1 MTAVV
6 ILGLGLWVLI
16 LNLMLTDQGRR
27 LAKLLEQ
34 VSRLTAAPDPVK
46 PAAPPQPGVAPS
58 LPAAPPATAPAP
70 IAAIATPATSV
81 SAPKP
86 TVPPPAAPARGVT
99 PAVPGR
105 TALEWLSENGLAWL
119 GGGALALGGLFL
131 VAFAAQHG
139 FFTPIMRL
147 ISALILGF
155 GAMGFGEWLRR
166 RPAGEKRNPLVAALT
181 TAAGAA
187 ILYATIWASYSIY
200 GFTPAP
206 AAAVLLAIVSI
217 GLLSL
222 AFLHGQPLG
231 LLGVLAAFAV
241 PAVSGGA
248 RWNDGALDG
257 YLLLIMATGA
267 AVAAMRSW
275 AGVAAVCLFSIGTW
289 LLYKLAGADAAGTA
303 ILVVAS
309 PAMIIA
315 ADIFRRRRGV
325 APPPSDLFSFI
336 TGAACA
342 FSSLIVLA
350 LFTKTDAR
358 VTAGAGLAT
367 AALAALVA
375 LAVRRRLSPPW
386 LLAAPAAI
394 VVAWSLVE
402 AVGFGPTDGLRII
415 WLLPGLAAVGA
426 AGLYGAITGPKREL
440 SASIGAIAAAVSL
453 GLLAHALHHRFE
465 RWDEAMMAGF
475 SAMLAAGAATL
486 AQTATNPRQDRATA
500 VWIGAAAAAIAV
512 LAYVGLDG
520 RSTPAA
526 VALIGLALA
535 GLGRRLHWRG
545 FAEAAAGASLVSLAG
560 LLSPAIAGAA
570 MTGGEPWEIIALAVA
585 AASSV
590 QAVTW
595 RVLKG
600 EPEAIASAETTSTA
614 AVFSALFGAF
624 LVLRIFSLPAGGHG
638 AAIGAFTAASLRTL
652 LLLAAGLAMI
662 VRQPATRWL
671 KYRAPIL
678 LVIGAGHGLLWQ
690 GLIFHPWWG
699 GGGPV
704 GGPPILD
711 VLALGLL
718 APALICAAAARRL
731 LAAARPLA
739 TPGAVAALVFLLL
752 WLISEVRR
760 LFHGPFLGHGPL
772 EYAEAASY
780 AVALMAVALAAEH
793 GRKPV
798 VADLGFGGGLGGV
811 FDGLIWIAGGVAL
824 WLLADVA
831 SPWWGPL
838 SGTLGSPIPLA
849 LAYVAGAGLTGLLA
863 VAAARRER
871 IALARSATVAAAL
884 EALALLTLAVRYAFH
899 GPAMRVNLVQ
909 ASAETWTFSAVWAL
923 YGLLVLAVGARRRQ
937 VTLRWLGLAILLAAT
952 AKVFL
957 FDMARLEGVIR
968 AGSFLALGVLLLIG
982 ALAARRF
989 GQADS
994 SNSV

>member
-1 MTAVV
+1 MTAVL

-16 LNLMLTDQGRR
+16 LNLMLNDQGQR
-27 LAKLLEQ
+27 LRKLVEQ
-34 VSRLTAAPDPVK
+34 VSRLTAAPQTVK
-46 PAAPPQPGVAPS
+46 PPAQPQPSVAPA
-58 LPAAPPATAPAP
+58 LPAAMPAAATTAIPATATAV
-70 IAAIATPATSV
+70 V
-81 SAPKP
+81 SAPAPKRS
-86 TVPPPAAPARGVT
+86 VPPVSSRSEPPAP
-99 PAVPGR
+99 PGR

-131 VAFAAQHG
+131 VAYAAEHG

-147 ISALILGF
+147 ISALILGC

-187 ILYATIWASYSIY
+187 ILYATIWASYAIY
-200 GFTPAP
+200 GFTPAL

-217 GLLSL
+217 GLLGL
-222 AFLHGQPLG
+222 AVFHGQPLG

-267 AVAAMRSW
+267 AVAAMRNW
-275 AGVAAVCLFSIGTW
+275 AGVAAVALFSIGIW
-289 LLYKLAGADAAGTA
+289 LLYKLAGGDAAGCA
-303 ILVVAS
+303 VLVVAS

-315 ADIFRRRRGV
+315 ADIFRRHGGA
-325 APPPSDLFSFI
+325 APPTPNDRFSFI

-342 FSSLIVLA
+342 FSSLIALA
-350 LFTKTDAR
+350 LFTKTGPLA
-358 VTAGAGLAT
+358 AGAAGLAT

-386 LLAAPAAI
+386 LLAAPASVI
-394 VVAWSLVE
+394 VAWALIE
-402 AVGFGPTDGLRII
+402 AASFSAAEARRII
-415 WLLPGLAAVGA
+415 WLVPGLAALGA
-426 AGLYGAITGPKREL
+426 AGLHGAITGPKRVV

-453 GLLAHALHHRFE
+453 GLLAHALSQRFE
-465 RWDEAMMAGF
+465 RWDEALVAGF
-475 SAMLAAGAATL
+475 AAMLAAGAATL
-486 AQTATNPRQDRATA
+486 AQTAADPRQDRATA
-500 VWIGAAAAAIAV
+500 VWIGAAAGATAV

-520 RSTPAA
+520 AAVPAA
-526 VALIGLALA
+526 VAVIGLALA
-535 GLGRRLHWRG
+535 GLGRRLRWQG
-545 FAEAAAGASLVSLAG
+545 FAEGAAGASLVSLAG

-570 MTGGEPWEIIALAVA
+570 MTGGERWWIIALAVG
-585 AASSV
+585 AASAV
-590 QAVTW
+590 QAATW
-595 RVLKG
+595 RVLRG
-600 EPEAIASAETTSTA
+600 EPEARASAETTSTA
-614 AVFSALFGAF
+614 AILSGLIGAF

-638 AAIGAFTAASLRTL
+638 AVIGAFTAASLRTI
-652 LLLAAGLAMI
+652 LLLAAGLALI

-671 KYRAPIL
+671 KHRAPVL
-678 LVIGAGHGLLWQ
+678 LVVGALHGLFWQ
-690 GLIFHPWWG
+690 GVVFHPWWG

-704 GGPPILD
+704 GGPPVLD

-718 APALICAAAARRL
+718 APALLCAEAARRL
-731 LAAARPLA
+731 VAAARPLA
-739 TPGAVAALVFLLL
+739 TPGAVVALVFLLL

-772 EYAEAASY
+772 QYAEAAAY
-780 AVALMAVALAAEH
+780 AVVLMAVALAAEH
-793 GRKPV
+793 GRKPA
-798 VADLGFGGGLGGV
+798 VADLGFGGGLGAV
-811 FDGLIWIAGGVAL
+811 FDGLIWIAGGIAL
-824 WLLADVA
+824 WLLAVVA

-849 LAYVAGAGLTGLLA
+849 VAHVAAAGLTALLA
-863 VAAARRER
+863 VSAARRER
-871 IALARSATVAAAL
+871 IALARAATVAAAL
-884 EALALLTLAVRYAFH
+884 EVLALLTLIVRYAFH
-899 GPAMRVNLVQ
+899 GPAMRANLVQ
-909 ASAETWTFSAVWAL
+909 ASLETWTFSAVWAL
-923 YGLLVLAVGARRRQ
+923 YGLLVLAGGARQRQ
-937 VTLRWLGLAILLAAT
+937 VALRWLGLAILLATT

-989 GQADS
+989 GQANS